1 MKAAYFRRYGSSEVL
16 EIGDRES
23 PTPGAGECLVK
34 VLATSVNPIDWK
46 LRRGMLRIIKW
57 IKLPFVP
64 GADICGEV
72 IEVDPGVQG
81 LQVGDRVYGMLDIT
95 AGGGYAE
102 HAVLPETAAT
112 LCPEELSNQEAAAL
126 PLVGLAAIQVLRDR
140 GHLGQNDRLL
150 IIGASGGVGH
160 VAVQIGKALGAHVT
174 AVCSTKNVDWIAG
187 LGADRVID
195 YKTAS
200 YHEAEQT
207 YKVIFDVAAV
217 DSYPGCSK
225 LLSPD
230 GVYVTTLPGPGI
242 ALYSLALPLFSKRRA
257 YFFEVKPSREDLETL
272 SQLVKK
278 HGLRPK
284 VVETY
289 SLDQVKAAQERSES
303 GRVAGKLVLDIA

>member
-1 MKAAYFRRYGSSEVL
+1 MKAAFFRRYGSSEVL
-16 EIGDRES
+16 EVGDRE
-23 PTPGAGECLVK
+23 PPALAAGGCLVK

-46 LRRGMLRIIKW
+46 LRRGMLRLIKR
-57 IKLPFVP
+57 IKFPFVP

-72 IEVDPGVQG
+72 MEVEPGVKG
-81 LQVGDRVYGMLDIT
+81 FQVGDRVYGMLDIT
-95 AGGGYAE
+95 AGGGCAE
-102 HAVLPETAAT
+102 HAVIPETAAA

-140 GHLGQNDRLL
+140 GHLGQDDRLL

-174 AVCSTKNVDWIAG
+174 AVCSTKNVDWVAG

-200 YHEAEQT
+200 YQEEGQT
-207 YKVIFDVAAV
+207 YNVIFDVAAV

-225 LLSPD
+225 LLSPH

-242 ALYSLALPLFSKRRA
+242 ALYSLALRLFSKRRA
-257 YFFEVKPSREDLETL
+257 YFFEVDPSRKDLEYL
-272 SQLVKK
+272 SQLVKE

-284 VVETY
+284 VEETY
-289 SLDQVKAAQERSES
+289 SLGEVKAAQERSES
-303 GRVAGKLVLDIA
+303 GGVAGKLVLDIA